1 MNPAGRWT
9 CLLYTSSVQPEGT
22 LDDRRSFSENIA
34 IWLRDAIRSGELADG
49 SELNQIALAD
59 RFGVSRVP
67 VREAMRQLQAEGW
80 IDAKRHQ
87 RAVVRGISRER
98 ILEILELRAV
108 IETFLIEK
116 AVATIAPAD
125 LQRLA
130 ALCDEMDATAD
141 HQHWLELNQ
150 TFHSA
155 LYASANS
162 VTATELL
169 EQLGAQVER
178 YIRSHGEHISRE
190 GEADAEHR
198 AILAAAGRR
207 DVAEARRLVQLH
219 ISHTTQRFRESTE
232 RR

>member
-1 MNPAGRWT
+1 M
-9 CLLYTSSVQPEGT
+9 VQHEGA
-22 LDDRRSFSENIA
+22 LDDRRSLSEQIA
-34 IWLRDAIRSGELADG
+34 IWLRDAIRSGELEDG

-59 RFGVSRVP
+59 QFGVSRVP

-98 ILEILELRAV
+98 ILEILELRAL

-116 AVATIAPAD
+116 TIVTITDAEVK
-125 LQRLA
+125 RLTG
-130 ALCDEMDATAD
+130 LCDEMDATAD
-141 HQHWLELNQ
+141 HRHWLELNQ

-162 VTATELL
+162 VTATKLL
-169 EQLGAQVER
+169 EQLSAQVER
-178 YIRSHGEHISRE
+178 YVRSHGEHIRRE

-198 AILAAAGRR
+198 AILAAVRRR
-207 DVAEARRLVQLH
+207 DVAESQRLVQLH
-219 ISHTTQRFRESTE
+219 IGHTTQRFRESSAHL
-232 RR
+232 

>member
-1 MNPAGRWT
+1 V
-9 CLLYTSSVQPEGT
+9 YTRAVQHPGA

-34 IWLRDAIRSGELADG
+34 IWLRSAIRSGELADG

-59 RFGVSRVP
+59 QFGVSRVP

-108 IETFLIEK
+108 IETFLIQK
-116 AVATIAPAD
+116 TVATITDAE
-125 LQRLA
+125 LQRLGG
-130 ALCDEMDATAD
+130 LCDEMDVTSD
-141 HQHWLELNQ
+141 HPHWLELNG

-155 LYASANS
+155 LYASAKC

-169 EQLGAQVER
+169 EGLSAQVER
-178 YIRSHGEHISRE
+178 YVRAHGEDISRN
-190 GEADAEHR
+190 GEAGAEHR
-198 AILAAAGRR
+198 AILAAVGRR
-207 DVAEARRLVQLH
+207 DVAEAQRLAQAH
-219 ISHTTQRFRESTE
+219 IGHTTQRFRESSALH
-232 RR
+232 

>member
-1 MNPAGRWT
+1 VVLPDGA
-9 CLLYTSSVQPEGT
+9 
-22 LDDRRSFSENIA
+22 LDDRRSFSEHIA

-49 SELNQIALAD
+49 AELNQIALAD
-59 RFGVSRVP
+59 QFGVSRVP

-108 IETFLIEK
+108 LETFLIEK
-116 AVATIAPAD
+116 AIATITDVEVA
-125 LQRLA
+125 RLT

-150 TFHSA
+150 TFHSG

-169 EQLGAQVER
+169 EGLSAQVER
-178 YIRSHGEHISRE
+178 YVRSHGEHISRE

-207 DVAEARRLVQLH
+207 DVSEAQRLVQLH
-219 ISHTTQRFRESTE
+219 IGHTTQRFRESSA
-232 RR
+232 RH

>member
-1 MNPAGRWT
+1 MQHDRA
-9 CLLYTSSVQPEGT
+9 
-22 LDDRRSFSENIA
+22 LDDQRSLSEHIA

-49 SELNQIALAD
+49 SELNQIALAGQ
-59 RFGVSRVP
+59 FGVSRVP

-116 AVATIAPAD
+116 TVASITRNE

-130 ALCDEMDATAD
+130 GLCDEMDATAD
-141 HQHWLELNQ
+141 HRHWLELNQ
-150 TFHSA
+150 TFHNA

-162 VTATELL
+162 TTATELL
-169 EQLGAQVER
+169 AQLSAQVER
-178 YIRSHGEHISRE
+178 YVRSNGEQIRRE

-198 AILAAAGRR
+198 AILAAVQQR
-207 DVAEARRLVQLH
+207 DVTDCRRLVQLH
-219 ISHTTQRFRESTE
+219 IGHTTQRFRESTA
-232 RR
+232 RH

>member
-1 MNPAGRWT
+1 M
-9 CLLYTSSVQPEGT
+9 VQHEGA
-22 LDDRRSFSENIA
+22 LDDRRSLSEQIA
-34 IWLRDAIRSGELADG
+34 IWLRDAIRSGELEDG

-59 RFGVSRVP
+59 QFGVSRVP

-98 ILEILELRAV
+98 ILEILELRAL

-116 AVATIAPAD
+116 TIVTITAAEVK
-125 LQRLA
+125 RLTG
-130 ALCDEMDATAD
+130 LCDEMDATAD
-141 HQHWLELNQ
+141 HRHWLELNQ

-162 VTATELL
+162 VTATKLL
-169 EQLGAQVER
+169 EQLSAQVER
-178 YIRSHGEHISRE
+178 YVRSHGEHIRRE

-198 AILAAAGRR
+198 AILAAVRRR
-207 DVAEARRLVQLH
+207 DVAESQRLVQLH
-219 ISHTTQRFRESTE
+219 IGHTTQRFRESSAHL
-232 RR
+232 

>member
-1 MNPAGRWT
+1 MP
-9 CLLYTSSVQPEGT
+9 SVYIRVVQHQGA
-22 LDDRRSFSENIA
+22 LDDRRSFSEHIA

-116 AVATIAPAD
+116 AVATISDAD
-125 LQRLA
+125 VQRLA
-130 ALCDEMDATAD
+130 ALCDEMDAAAD
-141 HQHWLELNQ
+141 HRHWLELNQ

-155 LYASANS
+155 LYASAHS
-162 VTATELL
+162 MTATELL
-169 EQLGAQVER
+169 EGLSAQVER
-178 YIRSHGEHISRE
+178 YVRSHGEQISRE
-190 GEADAEHR
+190 GEADA
-198 AILAAAGRR
+198 ILAAVQRR
-207 DVAEARRLVQLH
+207 DVAESQRLVRLH
-219 ISHTTQRFRESTE
+219 IGHTTERFRASSASQLGKGPPPWH
-232 RR
+232 

>member
-1 MNPAGRWT
+1 M
-9 CLLYTSSVQPEGT
+9 VQHEGS
-22 LDDRRSFSENIA
+22 LGERRSFSEHIA
-34 IWLRDAIRSGELADG
+34 IALREAIRSGELPDG
-49 SELNQIALAD
+49 SELNQMALAD

-98 ILEILELRAV
+98 VLEILELRAA
-108 IETFLIEK
+108 IESFLIEK
-116 AVATIAPAD
+116 AVAAITGSE

-130 ALCDEMDATAD
+130 ALCNEMDASRD
-141 HQHWLELNQ
+141 HRHWLELNA
-150 TFHSA
+150 TFHST

-162 VTATELL
+162 FTATELL

-178 YIRSHGEHISRE
+178 YVRSHGENIRRE

-198 AILAAAGRR
+198 AILDAVRQR
-207 DVAEARRLVQLH
+207 NVAESKRLVQLH
-219 ISHTTQRFRESTE
+219 IGHTTQRFRESSD
-232 RR
+232 RH

>member
-1 MNPAGRWT
+1 V
-9 CLLYTSSVQPEGT
+9 VQHEGA
-22 LDDRRSFSENIA
+22 LDDRRSLSEQIA
-34 IWLRDAIRSGELADG
+34 IWLRDAIRSGELEDG

-59 RFGVSRVP
+59 QFGVSRVP

-98 ILEILELRAV
+98 ILEILELRAL

-116 AVATIAPAD
+116 TIVTITDAEVK
-125 LQRLA
+125 RLTG
-130 ALCDEMDATAD
+130 LCDEMDATAD
-141 HQHWLELNQ
+141 HRHWLELNQ

-162 VTATELL
+162 VTATKLL
-169 EQLGAQVER
+169 EQLSAQVER
-178 YIRSHGEHISRE
+178 YVRSHGEHIRRE

-198 AILAAAGRR
+198 AILAAVRRR
-207 DVAEARRLVQLH
+207 DVAESQRLVQLH
-219 ISHTTQRFRESTE
+219 IGHTTQRFRESSAHL
-232 RR
+232 

>member
-1 MNPAGRWT
+1 M
-9 CLLYTSSVQPEGT
+9 YTSGVTESDGT
-22 LDDRRSFSENIA
+22 LDERRSFSENIA

-59 RFGVSRVP
+59 QFGVSRVP
-67 VREAMRQLQAEGW
+67 VREAMRRLQAEGW

-87 RAVVRGISRER
+87 RAVVRGISHER
-98 ILEILELRAV
+98 VLEILELRSV
-108 IETFLIEK
+108 LETFLIEK
-116 AVATIAPAD
+116 AVATITAAA
-125 LQRLA
+125 LQRLT

-162 VTATELL
+162 QTATELL
-169 EQLGAQVER
+169 EQLSAQVER
-178 YIRSHGEHISRE
+178 YVRSHGEHISRE

-198 AILAAAGRR
+198 AILAAVGRR
-207 DVAEARRLVQLH
+207 DVAESQRLLQLH
-219 ISHTTQRFRESTE
+219 IGHTTQRFRESSAHH
-232 RR
+232 

>member
-1 MNPAGRWT
+1 V
-9 CLLYTSSVQPEGT
+9 VQPEGA
-22 LDDRRSFSENIA
+22 LDDGRSFSEHIA
-34 IWLRDAIRSGELADG
+34 IRLRDAIRSGELADG

-108 IETFLIEK
+108 METFLIEK
-116 AVATIAPAD
+116 AVTTISTAELA
-125 LQRLA
+125 RLTGLCEEMEA
-130 ALCDEMDATAD
+130 AAD

-150 TFHSA
+150 TFHSE

-190 GEADAEHR
+190 READAEHR
-198 AILAAAGRR
+198 AILAAVARR
-207 DVAEARRLVQLH
+207 DVAESRRLVGLH
-219 ISHTTQRFRESTE
+219 IGHTTQRFRESSA
-232 RR
+232 RN

>member
-1 MNPAGRWT
+1 M
-9 CLLYTSSVQPEGT
+9 VQHEGA
-22 LDDRRSFSENIA
+22 LDDRRSFSEHIV
-34 IWLRDAIRSGELADG
+34 IRLRDAIRSGELADG

-87 RAVVRGISRER
+87 RAVVRGIGRER
-98 ILEILELRAV
+98 ILEILELRAL

-116 AVATIAPAD
+116 AVATISGAE
-125 LQRLA
+125 LTRLG

-141 HQHWLELNQ
+141 HRHWLELNQ

-178 YIRSHGEHISRE
+178 YVRSHGEHISRE

-198 AILAAAGRR
+198 AILAAVAQR
-207 DVAEARRLVQLH
+207 DIAESQRLVQLH
-219 ISHTTQRFRESTE
+219 IGHTTQRFRESSAL
-232 RR
+232 R

>member
-1 MNPAGRWT
+1 V
-9 CLLYTSSVQPEGT
+9 YTPGVQPEGA
-22 LDDRRSFSENIA
+22 LDDRRSFSEHIA

-98 ILEILELRAV
+98 ILEILELRTV

-116 AVATIAPAD
+116 CIATIAGAGIA
-125 LQRLA
+125 RLT
-130 ALCDEMDATAD
+130 ALCDEMEATAD
-141 HQHWLELNQ
+141 HPHWLELNQ
-150 TFHSA
+150 TFHSE

-162 VTATELL
+162 ATATELL

-190 GEADAEHR
+190 READAEHR
-198 AILAAAGRR
+198 AILAAVGRH
-207 DVAEARRLVQLH
+207 DSAAAQRLVQLH
-219 ISHTTQRFRESTE
+219 IGHTIERFRESTE
-232 RR
+232 RQ

>member
-1 MNPAGRWT
+1 M
-9 CLLYTSSVQPEGT
+9 YTSVVQHEGA
-22 LDDRRSFSENIA
+22 LDDQRSFSEHIA

-49 SELNQIALAD
+49 AELNQIALAD

-98 ILEILELRAV
+98 VLEILELRAV
-108 IETFLIEK
+108 IETFLIAK
-116 AVATIAPAD
+116 AATAIAPAEVE
-125 LQRLA
+125 RLR
-130 ALCDEMDATAD
+130 ALCDEMDATTD
-141 HQHWLELNQ
+141 HRHWLELNQ

-169 EQLGAQVER
+169 EQLSGQVER
-178 YIRSHGEHISRE
+178 YVRSHGEAISRAQ
-190 GEADAEHR
+190 EADAEHR
-198 AILAAAGRR
+198 AILAAVGRG
-207 DVAEARRLVQLH
+207 DVAEAQRLVQLH
-219 ISHTTQRFRESTE
+219 IGHTTQRFRESTE
-232 RR
+232 RH